1 MSTTPIPPLK
11 EVRDLLTMLVGR
23 DCEVSVADESVTPA
37 TEPGVVVGVYVTQF
51 LRGEAL
57 VALDTTLAAAL
68 GGAIALIPARTA
80 LAAVGPGPLP
90 EHLLENTSEVLNVLS
105 SLFNVGN
112 APHLRLDTVHDS
124 GTGPLP
130 ADVAGWLRSYGPR
143 LDVAVDVQGY
153 ATGLLSIVLR

>member
-1 MSTTPIPPLK
+1 RPARLRHLGGLAADAGARRPRGRAVPHRQTLHARRLPLDHRPLPRMSTTPIPPLK

-90 EHLLENTSEVLNVLS
+90 EHLLENVRGAQRPVL
-105 SLFNVGN
+105 
-112 APHLRLDTVHDS
+112 
-124 GTGPLP
+124 
-130 ADVAGWLRSYGPR
+130 
-143 LDVAVDVQGY
+143 AVQRRQR
-153 ATGLLSIVLR
+153 A